1 VKIYIAKVIDQYDNS
16 VLALLDSKRR
26 ERLDQLKVEKE
37 KLRSIS
43 AGLLFRHAFLDM
55 HSGKSSREW
64 DEVSIKYGEYGKPYV
79 EGYEEFHYSISH
91 SGEYVL
97 CATDNSEIGAD
108 IQEMRKWNPRTAK
121 RFFDESEY
129 TRITNMPDAMQTR
142 EFYRI
147 WTAKESVAKL
157 SGRGLGAGIEH
168 LVTNREYS
176 KIKDIRTDTSFNI
189 RMYEEVEGYI
199 ICICSREKAFPENL
213 QIIKL

>member
-26 ERLDQLKVEKE
+26 KRLDQLKVEKE

-43 AGLLFRHAFLDM
+43 AGLLFRHAYID
-55 HSGKSSREW
+55 SGKSSREW

-108 IQEMRKWNPRTAK
+108 LQEMRNWNPRTAK

-129 TRITNMPDAMQTR
+129 TRIINMQEAMQTR

-199 ICICSREKAFPENL
+199 ICICSREKVFPEKL

>member
-43 AGLLFRHAFLDM
+43 AGLLFRYAYID
-55 HSGKSSREW
+55 SGKSSREW

-108 IQEMRKWNPRTAK
+108 IQEMRNWNPRTAK

-129 TRITNMPDAMQTR
+129 TRIINMPEAMQTR

-168 LVTNREYS
+168 LVTNSEYS
-176 KIKDIRTDTSFNI
+176 KIKDIRNEESFNI

-199 ICICSREKAFPENL
+199 ICICSREMVFPENL

>member
-43 AGLLFRHAFLDM
+43 AGLLFRHAYID
-55 HSGKSSREW
+55 SGKSSKEW
-64 DEVSIKYGEYGKPYV
+64 DEVSIQYGEYGKPYV
-79 EGYEEFHYSISH
+79 YGYEEFHYSISH
-91 SGEYVL
+91 SGDYVL
-97 CATDNSEIGAD
+97 CATDKSEIGAD
-108 IQEMRKWNPRTAK
+108 IQKMREWNPRTAK
-121 RFFDESEY
+121 RFFDEGEY
-129 TRITNMPDAMQTR
+129 TRIIDSTQDEQTK

-168 LVTNREYS
+168 LVTNSEYS
-176 KIKDIRTDTSFNI
+176 KIKDIRNEESFNI

-199 ICICSREKAFPENL
+199 ICICSREMVFPENL

>member
-26 ERLDQLKVEKE
+26 KRLDQLKVEKE

-43 AGLLFRHAFLDM
+43 AGLLFRYAYID
-55 HSGKSSREW
+55 SRKSSREW

-108 IQEMRKWNPRTAK
+108 LQEMRNWNPRTAK

-129 TRITNMPDAMQTR
+129 TRIINMQEAMQTR

-199 ICICSREKAFPENL
+199 ICICSREKVFPEKL